1 MRLSCSQIAYS
12 WQPTWNNCQ
21 VPAKPQQRNDFI
33 NSKLIKKK
41 SKKFYSWTVR
51 VLSNQN
57 FPFFSFFSSKVKNFE
72 LFRPAI
78 TFQESVLKRKEWK
91 ILAGYK
97 YTHLKIP
104 SNSFDETKI
113 YSFSKII
120 LHWVRSVPAVC
131 TRSKGRD
138 VNGMAAKKLYLLPQN
153 LKRRTI
159 KNSFCSYGEWSME
172 IENMGIYIRITSLPN
187 VP

>member
-1 MRLSCSQIAYS
+1 MRLSVL
-12 WQPTWNNCQ
+12 
-21 VPAKPQQRNDFI
+21 VPALPTIGSRHGTTVKPLPIPSTRTISSIPNW
-33 NSKLIKKK
+33 LKK
-41 SKKFYSWTVR
+41 SRKKFAR
-51 VLSNQN
+51 E
-57 FPFFSFFSSKVKNFE
+57 PFECWVIKTSFSLFSPSKVKHFE

-113 YSFSKII
+113 YSFWKII

-138 VNGMAAKKLYLLPQN
+138 VNGMAAKLVRN
-153 LKRRTI
+153 FI
-159 KNSFCSYGEWSME
+159 FCRKTLSAE
-172 IENMGIYIRITSLPN
+172 L
-187 VP
+187 